1 MKTKAADYF
10 SKHQGSILK
19 YLLGAIML
27 LFIGI
32 LITVYFVAKQANPIF
47 LDEKGR
53 PINSQA
59 ADPRY

>member
-1 MKTKAADYF
+1 MKKQTAEYF

-53 PINSQA
+53 PVNSQA
-59 ADPRY
+59 GDQRY